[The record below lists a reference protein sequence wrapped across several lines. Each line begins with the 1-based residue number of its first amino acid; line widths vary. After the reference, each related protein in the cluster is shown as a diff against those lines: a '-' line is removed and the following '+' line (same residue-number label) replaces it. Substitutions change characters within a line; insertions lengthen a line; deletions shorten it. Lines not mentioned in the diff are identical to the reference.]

1 MLTTFDKV
9 FNEFSASLVKESVG
23 RTYAADLEEEAEWD
37 GLLVWFGW
45 HDVYEDL
52 LVVDDLGK
60 GVSGAENWNTHE

>member
-37 GLLVWFGW
+37 GLLVWFNIWVARCFEEVLMFVCGLYMKICW
-45 HDVYEDL
+45 L
-52 LVVDDLGK
+52 LMR
-60 GVSGAENWNTHE
+60 